1 VNLPELARALAVAAA
16 YLGGGAVDPAPVERT
31 DGSPWVWCSAQA
43 LRSRVDAAALAGQLT
58 GQDLG
63 VAVRARPDGWL
74 ELTLTPGFL
83 ATALLAA
90 PAPAPAVAP
99 GPATDRAVDGFA
111 EAVARFEVAR
121 TAGGAPALDPTLA
134 GRRIPANPAFVV
146 LLAHARAVRLAHS
159 SGIGR
164 ADVPAEA
171 FAELADPLDRALIT
185 ELLDAPR
192 RMATRTPAPEEVAA
206 CLSAVAT
213 AYLAW
218 EERAPVGPTR
228 PGQPSDAVHLARQVV
243 SLAGLGVLERGMSL
257 LGITPTGRM

>member
-1 VNLPELARALAVAAA
+1 MNLPALARALADAAA
-16 YLGGGAVDPAPVERT
+16 YLGGGATDPAPIERT
-31 DGSPWVWCSAQA
+31 DRAPWVWCSAQA
-43 LRSRVDAAALAGQLT
+43 LRSRVDAAALAGQVT
-58 GQDLG
+58 DGDVG
-63 VAVRARPDGWL
+63 AGVRAHPDGWL
-74 ELTLTPGFL
+74 ELTLTPAFL
-83 ATALLAA
+83 AAALLAA
-90 PAPAPAVAP
+90 PDDEAAADRP
-99 GPATDRAVDGFA
+99 GDEFDD
-111 EAVARFEVAR
+111 AVARFEAAR